1 MKRILLMSL
10 FLIVLLSACGG
21 QASASLVGTW
31 KLSAY
36 GPKET
41 PTPAVTGAEA
51 TLTFDNKGSVTGNGG
66 CNSLGGTYK
75 VNGDQITFSDIV
87 STLMACDDAR
97 MAQESAV
104 AKVLSGAAKYEIKDS
119 TLTLTND
126 DMVLIFT
133 SAPDSY
139 PAPNSYPAPGSY
151 PVPGSYP

>member
-1 MKRILLMSL
+1 MKRIITMMILTSI
-10 FLIVLLSACGG
+10 FLSACGA
-21 QASASLVGTW
+21 QVSAPLAGTW
-31 KLSAY
+31 KLTAY
-36 GPKET
+36 GPKAT

-51 TLTFDNKGSVTGNGG
+51 TLTFDDTGSVTGNGG

-104 AKVLSGAAKYEIKDS
+104 AKVLSGTATYEIKDN

-126 DMVLIFT
+126 DIVLIFG
-133 SAPDSY
+133 AADSY
-139 PAPNSYPAPGSY
+139 PNPTSYSYP
-151 PVPGSYP
+151 